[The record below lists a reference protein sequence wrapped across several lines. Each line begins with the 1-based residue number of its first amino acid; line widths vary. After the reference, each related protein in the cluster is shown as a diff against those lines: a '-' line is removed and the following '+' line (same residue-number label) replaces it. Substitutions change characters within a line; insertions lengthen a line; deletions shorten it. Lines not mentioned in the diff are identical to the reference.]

1 MSLNTQWNWQQDD
14 WPQFRFEPVALAAK
28 EASFLLRGG
37 VLQGALLHLRDDD
50 KSMLTVDLIGNEAL
64 NTSEIEGELLNCDS
78 VQSSIRR
85 NFGLATDVRRIPPAE
100 QGIADLMTDLY
111 RGFAEP
117 LTHETLFRW
126 HLMLT
131 SGRRDLKNF
140 GAYRSNDEP
149 MQIVSGPIGNPIVH
163 FEAPPATIVTK
174 EMNAF
179 VAW

>member
-1 MSLNTQWNWQQDD
+1 
-14 WPQFRFEPVALAAK
+14 
-28 EASFLLRGG
+28 
-37 VLQGALLHLRDDD
+37 
-50 KSMLTVDLIGNEAL
+50 
-64 NTSEIEGELLNCDS
+64 
-78 VQSSIRR
+78 
-85 NFGLATDVRRIPPAE
+85 
-100 QGIADLMTDLY
+100 
-111 RGFAEP
+111 
-117 LTHETLFRW
+117 THETLFRW

-179 VAW
+179 VAWFNDTAPQGAAPLAALTRAGIAHLYFTTIHPFEDGNGRIARALTEKCLS